1 MFEEKWNPITWR
13 SNLGRSYMMDTTF
26 LLNSQTIN
34 LWWNT
39 FQKKLYNVSWSY
51 LTTAFFSCLED
62 QNPLDIFSQMFLFKT
77 FIFWDGLFPHACF
90 FGEGTQINPS
100 TPKCVREASASHCVF
115 GCAHPPRA
123 RLRNWRPFPRFTRPN
138 RLGNWEKTDLDLEL
152 QYKRM
157 VLHLLYL
164 DWKCVFQVNPYIK
177 ATSEPH
183 PQQKVT

>member
-90 FGEGTQINPS
+90 FWRRNSNKSIHSQMCPRSIGKPLRFRVRAPS
-100 TPKCVREASASHCVF
+100 TRKAKKLKAFSQVHKAKSTWKL
-115 GCAHPPRA
+115 GK
-123 RLRNWRPFPRFTRPN
+123 N
-138 RLGNWEKTDLDLEL
+138 RSGSGAA
-152 QYKRM
+152 
-157 VLHLLYL
+157 
-164 DWKCVFQVNPYIK
+164 I
-177 ATSEPH
+177 
-183 PQQKVT
+183 